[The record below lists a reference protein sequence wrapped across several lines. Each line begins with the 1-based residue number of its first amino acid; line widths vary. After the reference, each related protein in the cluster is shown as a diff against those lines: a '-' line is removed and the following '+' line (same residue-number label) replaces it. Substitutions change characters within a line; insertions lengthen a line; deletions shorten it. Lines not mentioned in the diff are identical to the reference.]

1 MSSPFSPSFFL
12 SHLVYIFV
20 TPSPYHLYSPTAS
33 NTYIRMSYRG
43 RYADYDD
50 EPSRRQ
56 APRDDVSFPHRA
68 EGQADPQRQYQS
80 RYEDIP
86 STPTQRTRADDPSG
100 PNTREVPIPF
110 RGGPHPPQSPP
121 PSISARSFPPPTEA
135 FSTLS
140 VSASVNPSI
149 AGGVQRSEV
158 SHLRGIE
165 AVERRLT
172 QLKPSPFAVRP
183 GHGVAGKALTVKT
196 NYFQVRPWNGETPKI
211 IQYVSCQTRPRIWEG
226 ADDSHYDVEID
237 PHVKVVNQ
245 KKPKALLRA
254 VWEQLVLEQ
263 KNDPWVGPFSA
274 SAFDGR
280 KNAYTPIEFPMGR
293 GTSSQLAEA
302 LRHKLMIRKLSNI
315 HCRCQYRWCRPKTWS
330 IFWIRR

>member
-1 MSSPFSPSFFL
+1 
-12 SHLVYIFV
+12 V
-20 TPSPYHLYSPTAS
+20 
-33 NTYIRMSYRG
+33 
-43 RYADYDD
+43 
-50 EPSRRQ
+50 
-56 APRDDVSFPHRA
+56 
-68 EGQADPQRQYQS
+68 
-80 RYEDIP
+80 
-86 STPTQRTRADDPSG
+86 
-100 PNTREVPIPF
+100 
-110 RGGPHPPQSPP
+110 
-121 PSISARSFPPPTEA
+121 
-135 FSTLS
+135 
-140 VSASVNPSI
+140 

-211 IQYVSCQTRPRIWEG
+211 IQYVNCPQLLDFWKR

-237 PHVKVVNQ
+237 PHVRVVNQ

-254 VWEQLVLEQ
+254 VWEQLVLDQ
-263 KNDPWVGPFSA
+263 KNDPWFGPFSA

-293 GTSSQLAEA
+293 GTSIQL
-302 LRHKLMIRKLSNI
+302 MDS
-315 HCRCQYRWCRPKTWS
+315 
-330 IFWIRR
+330 

>member
-1 MSSPFSPSFFL
+1 
-12 SHLVYIFV
+12 
-20 TPSPYHLYSPTAS
+20 
-33 NTYIRMSYRG
+33 MSYGG

-56 APRDDVSFPHRA
+56 APRDEVSFPEQGADR
-68 EGQADPQRQYQS
+68 ADPQRPYRS
-80 RYEDIP
+80 RYEDVP
-86 STPTQRTRADDPSG
+86 STPTQRSRADDASRPT
-100 PNTREVPIPF
+100 TRDVPIPF
-110 RGGPHPPQSPP
+110 RGGPPPPPPQLQSPPQST
-121 PSISARSFPPPTEA
+121 SARVPSPPTEA
-135 FSTLS
+135 FSAL
-140 VSASVNPSI
+140 SVNPSV

-211 IQYVSCQTRPRIWEG
+211 IQYVSCREYKKPWEA
-226 ADDSHYDVEID
+226 ADFSHYDVEID
-237 PHVKVVNQ
+237 PHVRVVNQ

-254 VWEQLVLEQ
+254 VWEQLVLDQ

-280 KNAYTPIEFPMGR
+280 KNA
-293 GTSSQLAEA
+293 
-302 LRHKLMIRKLSNI
+302 
-315 HCRCQYRWCRPKTWS
+315 
-330 IFWIRR
+330 